1 MGIAPYKT
9 FTFDGESS
17 GDYGVYITGT
27 GVFNAPERSVEM
39 VEIAGR
45 NGSFALDKGKFENIE
60 VTYRVGIVDDSEA
73 DFADRVSDFRNWLCS
88 KVGYCRLEDE
98 YNPNEYRMAVYASGM
113 ELEHDLLIAGEAE
126 ITFNCKPQRWLK
138 SGETAVTVAY
148 GGTLDNPTLFESE
161 PLLAVEG
168 YGNISFNG
176 YSIDIENAV
185 LGDVIVADNDS
196 FEVDKTYTFNSDSVN
211 IGDEITLNATFE
223 TLSALHAARQATTLS
238 MSSQSKSDTNASFTT
253 KAPNFQKYTSSSTG
267 TERYQSPFITSTS
280 DITLTVGTSATL
292 SNTATLTISG
302 TGTGTGSANI
312 GAFVGTFT
320 MIQTITYDSA
330 TSTIN
335 IHISRSCTTTNSGTT
350 VNFNPSK
357 TIKNVRIVMH
367 STKSVLANTNYID
380 CEIGECYFFSDGE
393 IVSINNIVSLDSDL
407 PKLVSGTNTFNYD
420 NTITDFK
427 VTPRWWKV

>member
-126 ITFNCKPQRWLK
+126 ITFNCKPQRWLT
-138 SGETAVTVAY
+138 SGETAVSVAD
-148 GGTLDNPTLFESE
+148 GGTIDNPTLFESE

-168 YGNISFNG
+168 YGNINFNG
-176 YSIDIENAV
+176 YDIDIENAV
-185 LGDVIVADNDS
+185 LGDVILAGEQTLRGGLAYAVLNPSKYNVGDDITVNGFYHIAQFTISDVPESSISFTQSND
-196 FEVDKTYTFNSDSVN
+196 TYTTT
-211 IGDEITLNATFE
+211 IRKLNATTIEVATTKNKIEFDAGTYSSE
-223 TLSALHAARQATTLS
+223 NNRITITVGFSTSRQIDIRARYKEDPSFGEEEIEVSAL
-238 MSSQSKSDTNASFTT
+238 
-253 KAPNFQKYTSSSTG
+253 
-267 TERYQSPFITSTS
+267 
-280 DITLTVGTSATL
+280 V
-292 SNTATLTISG
+292 
-302 TGTGTGSANI
+302 
-312 GAFVGTFT
+312 
-320 MIQTITYDSA
+320 
-330 TSTIN
+330 
-335 IHISRSCTTTNSGTT
+335 SGTT
-350 VNFNPSK
+350 QYTASGKIDGISVYS
-357 TIKNVRIVMH
+357 TI
-367 STKSVLANTNYID
+367 STLGDPTYID
-380 CEIGECYFFSDGE
+380 CDIGECYMIKNGQV
-393 IVSINNIVSLDSDL
+393 ITLNNVIDLGSDL
-407 PKLVSGTNTFNYD
+407 PKLGSGENTINYD